1 MTECSNIWTILC
13 EYEMAFGQKMNKEK
27 TSLFFSKNT
36 TMEVQDSIK
45 RLFKAQVIKQHEQ
58 YLGLPSLVS
67 KGKKKAFNKIKD
79 QVGKKIARWKG
90 KLLSYAGRETLI
102 KAIAQAT
109 LTYSMS
115 CFKLSDSLCKELEA
129 MISRF
134 WWGQK
139 KDERKLPFIA
149 WDKLCRPKADE
160 GMGFKDL
167 KAFNLSLLAKQG
179 WQLLQNQNTLFHQV
193 FKAKYFEHSTFLRA
207 ELGNQPSFA
216 WKSIM
221 AAKEIVVEGARWNIG
236 NGSKVRI

>member
-79 QVGKKIARWKG
+79 QVGKKIAGWKG
-90 KLLSYAGRETLI
+90 KLLSCASRETLI
-102 KAIAQAT
+102 KVVAQAT
-109 LTYSMS
+109 PSYSMS
-115 CFKLSDSLCKELEA
+115 CFKLLDSLCKELRA

-139 KDERKLPFIA
+139 QDERA
-149 WDKLCRPKADE
+149 SMDC
-160 GMGFKDL
+160 
-167 KAFNLSLLAKQG
+167 
-179 WQLLQNQNTLFHQV
+179 
-193 FKAKYFEHSTFLRA
+193 
-207 ELGNQPSFA
+207 LG
-216 WKSIM
+216 
-221 AAKEIVVEGARWNIG
+221 
-236 NGSKVRI
+236 

>member
-79 QVGKKIARWKG
+79 QVGKKIAGWKG

-139 KDERKLPFIA
+139 KDERKLPLIA

-179 WQLLQNQNTLFHQV
+179 WRLLQNQNTLFH
-193 FKAKYFEHSTFLRA
+193 
-207 ELGNQPSFA
+207 
-216 WKSIM
+216 
-221 AAKEIVVEGARWNIG
+221 
-236 NGSKVRI
+236 